1 MGPPPNTLI
10 ATNLPKRFSFYF
22 FAGTLVLAGWLH
34 LATPLIVALFAYLAL
49 TKLHFKRGG
58 KWLTVILFLAL
69 ISGLAYGIGYVIN
82 EAVNDLP
89 DIADKAIPSVIQWA
103 KSYKI
108 ELPFTDYDSLKE
120 TAKEA
125 VKSQVHY
132 LGSFARFAR
141 GASSQFVFLIVG
153 GLVAINLFLNGRIEL
168 DEHRHSLR
176 NNLYSI
182 CCEQIAERFKFFY
195 NSFAIVMGAQIVI
208 SAINTVLTSIFVVGV
223 RLPNAA
229 VIIGMTFLCGLIPV
243 IGNLISNTIMVGI
256 AFTMSPRMA
265 LFSFIFLVVI
275 HKLEYLLNSKIVGNR
290 IKNPLWL
297 TLLALILGEKLMGV
311 PGMILAPVVLN
322 YIKTEAERVQ
332 VKPGKTE
339 PV

>member
-1 MGPPPNTLI
+1 MVPPSNTQVAPRI
-10 ATNLPKRFSFYF
+10 PRRFSLF
-22 FAGTLVLAGWLH
+22 FIAGILILAGWLH
-34 LATPLIVALFAYLAL
+34 LATPLIAALFAYLAL
-49 TKLHFKRGG
+49 TKLHFERGG
-58 KWLTVILFLAL
+58 KWLTVILFLAV
-69 ISGLAYGIGYVIN
+69 ISGVAYGLGYVIN
-82 EAVNDLP
+82 QAVDNLP
-89 DIADKAIPSVIQWA
+89 DIADKAIPSIIQWA

-120 TAKEA
+120 TARDA

-168 DEHRHSLR
+168 DEHRHSIR
-176 NNLYSI
+176 NNLYSV
-182 CCEQIAERFKFFY
+182 CCEQIAERFKYFY

-208 SAINTVLTSIFVVGV
+208 SSINTVLTAIFVLIV
-223 RLPNAA
+223 RLDYA
-229 VIIGMTFLCGLIPV
+229 VVVIGMTFLCGLIPV

-256 AFTMSPRMA
+256 AFIMSPRMA
-265 LFSFIFLVVI
+265 LISFIFLIVI
-275 HKLEYLLNSKIVGNR
+275 HKLEYLLNSKIVGDR

-297 TLLALILGEKLMGV
+297 TLLGLIIGEKLMGI

-322 YIKTEAERVQ
+322 YIKTEAERVE
-332 VKPGKTE
+332 VKPIPSATH
-339 PV
+339 